1 VDGIISIIKPPGL
14 SSHDVVSWARKQLNT
29 RKIGHS
35 GTLDPGAAGILVLGV
50 GKGTK
55 LLEYIQST
63 KKTYRAEIILGFET
77 DTGDMFGEK
86 IDSKE
91 VNLLSQN
98 EWDSVLSSFVG
109 DKKQLPPMTSA
120 LKKDGVPLYKLARS
134 GKDIERELRNISIFD
149 ITLVDIYQNK
159 ILFDVTCSKGTYIR
173 VLCQDIARLCNNVGT
188 MSFLLRTAVGP
199 FNIENSNTMNESVDL
214 LPLNLAIEHLY
225 QVELNEEQVIDIKH
239 GRLVHTNLSDKD
251 IVALIDSK
259 ESLIAIAYIKNGY
272 IHPRKV
278 FI

>member
-1 VDGIISIIKPPGL
+1 MDGIISIIKPPGL